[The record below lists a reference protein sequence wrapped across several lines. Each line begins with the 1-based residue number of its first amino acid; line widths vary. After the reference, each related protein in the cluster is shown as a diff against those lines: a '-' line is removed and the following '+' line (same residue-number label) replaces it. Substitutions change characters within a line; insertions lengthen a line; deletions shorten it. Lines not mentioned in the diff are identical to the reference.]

1 MAEPPEAPLD
11 DPSAVSPRFPN
22 AEVPPLGVRLDCGRP
37 IPEDMSMKYL
47 AVAVVPILLLSCDSS
62 PTSPGDELVGT
73 WVLVSATD
81 SDGIVMV
88 LRADGTFRQSFE
100 VEGLEIAFTGSWEI
114 VGDKLVTIFD
124 AIAGEVQTFSEG
136 YTIRGN
142 RLTLVDDE
150 DGSVEIWERRE

>member
-1 MAEPPEAPLD
+1 
-11 DPSAVSPRFPN
+11 
-22 AEVPPLGVRLDCGRP
+22 
-37 IPEDMSMKYL
+37 MSMKDL
-47 AVAVVPILLLSCDSS
+47 TVATIFSILLLSCDRS

-81 SDGIVMV
+81 SGGIGTVMV

-100 VEGLEIAFTGSWEI
+100 VEGLELAVTGSWEI
-114 VGDKLVTIFD
+114 VDDKLVTVFGVG
-124 AIAGEVQTFSEG
+124 GEIETFSEG

>member
-1 MAEPPEAPLD
+1 
-11 DPSAVSPRFPN
+11 
-22 AEVPPLGVRLDCGRP
+22 
-37 IPEDMSMKYL
+37 
-47 AVAVVPILLLSCDSS
+47 
-62 PTSPGDELVGT
+62 
-73 WVLVSATD
+73 
-81 SDGIVMV
+81 MV

-136 YTIRGN
+136 YTVRGN